1 MTLNNDLV
9 RLTGFSSKTS
19 DKKVKMNYIYFVSAT
34 KLVLYTVLFK
44 LMV

>member
-9 RLTGFSSKTS
+9 RLTGFSSKKS

-44 LMV
+44 LMI